1 MYPPRSLATHL
12 RNTHK
17 VSAHKHFRLNRLAAL
32 ILSVFSCSTYAIDIT
47 RELVDPGEYSDININ
62 ITSASDIDAIKPLK
76 NSANPNHSQSVIL
89 NGKTNIKAD
98 GNAIIGM
105 RIVDQGSGSNNY
117 QISLIANDDVTMNLK
132 GRSNVYG
139 MLNGANY
146 GFGSPDSTY
155 SQGKIEINGALNLSV
170 YSETRASGVVAGS
183 WFGNTGAGDTTGNI
197 KFGREGSHNVIDIS
211 GGYRD
216 ESDPGVAQDNKMV
229 GILGYSTML
238 SEPAVIKAFGSTTI
252 SVNTKKSG
260 AQTDINRGT
269 FGVYAASNSNIS
281 FEDAAGTLT
290 IDMTSSD
297 EHRRRLDAISS
308 GLYDVVYGGNST
320 VTVKQ
325 KKTSIH
331 FGTAAMVVGISSFAH
346 SNIDLDTD
354 LSITGTDVKS
364 MTGLLATHYVN
375 TSYTNGYA
383 NAGGKISLN
392 GGYSFFIPEGSV
404 PSDSRWQ
411 AVYVNA
417 YREIAVQKAHITI
430 DGTSSIS
437 QINGGIYA
445 IHGGLADITLDGANS
460 YIQGHVDQRLWRDD
474 ASQDL
479 DSSTCGQIDLTLKN
493 GAAWINT
500 DYLNGSS
507 FGDGFSTANTITMAG
522 GTIDMSSA
530 RVAGWQRSAY
540 QKIILNS
547 LKADS
552 AYTRHGHMAFD
563 MNLAEEVNASEA
575 QDHLKKNTDQLII
588 KGVAKGNY
596 SAVINFVNS
605 SVPIDPSKK
614 YSENWLI
621 HQGPGS
627 DMTVTNLSGGNTFYG
642 SGMLTLWSLVF
653 VPEGQH
659 GQLDDD
665 AIRGQLNNTGVG
677 EGYWHLIR
685 TDMPVPPP
693 APEPPAP
700 SPIEPPAPPVTPPLP
715 PEVNDNITICTS
727 TGQALAYLA
736 DLEDLRTRLGEVR
749 YGSQDGAW
757 VKVFSKKDTVKTSF
771 RQDAYGFNIGADRL
785 VNCNEDNAW
794 LVGGAFRYGQAE
806 QDGVVNALV
815 TGKLDEYSVKA
826 YAAWM
831 KDNGAYA
838 DFVAQAGRY
847 EQEINGTDNTGLK
860 VSHAS
865 YSTYGYG
872 LSVEVGHMLSF
883 RETVDDRQWYN
894 HFFLEP
900 QLQLAFFH
908 VQGKDYKT
916 STGLA
921 VSQGNA
927 EFLTGRVGLVL
938 GKKFNYGTVDDLDR
952 RYFQVALL
960 GGVKHEFLGGDQ
972 TISYTGVDGAK
983 ASVHAGDID
992 GTRFYYGVNCDWQVT
1007 DNFRLYAQ
1015 ASREEGDRYTKDYDI
1030 SIGGKL
1036 LF

>member
-1 MYPPRSLATHL
+1 
-12 RNTHK
+12 
-17 VSAHKHFRLNRLAAL
+17 
-32 ILSVFSCSTYAIDIT
+32 
-47 RELVDPGEYSDININ
+47 
-62 ITSASDIDAIKPLK
+62 
-76 NSANPNHSQSVIL
+76 
-89 NGKTNIKAD
+89 
-98 GNAIIGM
+98 
-105 RIVDQGSGSNNY
+105 
-117 QISLIANDDVTMNLK
+117 
-132 GRSNVYG
+132 
-139 MLNGANY
+139 
-146 GFGSPDSTY
+146 
-155 SQGKIEINGALNLSV
+155 
-170 YSETRASGVVAGS
+170 
-183 WFGNTGAGDTTGNI
+183 
-197 KFGREGSHNVIDIS
+197 
-211 GGYRD
+211 
-216 ESDPGVAQDNKMV
+216 
-229 GILGYSTML
+229 
-238 SEPAVIKAFGSTTI
+238 
-252 SVNTKKSG
+252 
-260 AQTDINRGT
+260 
-269 FGVYAASNSNIS
+269 
-281 FEDAAGTLT
+281 
-290 IDMTSSD
+290 
-297 EHRRRLDAISS
+297 
-308 GLYDVVYGGNST
+308 
-320 VTVKQ
+320 
-325 KKTSIH
+325 
-331 FGTAAMVVGISSFAH
+331 
-346 SNIDLDTD
+346 
-354 LSITGTDVKS
+354 
-364 MTGLLATHYVN
+364 
-375 TSYTNGYA
+375 
-383 NAGGKISLN
+383 
-392 GGYSFFIPEGSV
+392 
-404 PSDSRWQ
+404 
-411 AVYVNA
+411 
-417 YREIAVQKAHITI
+417 
-430 DGTSSIS
+430 
-437 QINGGIYA
+437 
-445 IHGGLADITLDGANS
+445 
-460 YIQGHVDQRLWRDD
+460 
-474 ASQDL
+474 
-479 DSSTCGQIDLTLKN
+479 
-493 GAAWINT
+493 
-500 DYLNGSS
+500 
-507 FGDGFSTANTITMAG
+507 
-522 GTIDMSSA
+522 
-530 RVAGWQRSAY
+530 
-540 QKIILNS
+540 
-547 LKADS
+547 
-552 AYTRHGHMAFD
+552 
-563 MNLAEEVNASEA
+563 
-575 QDHLKKNTDQLII
+575 
-588 KGVAKGNY
+588 
-596 SAVINFVNS
+596 
-605 SVPIDPSKK
+605 
-614 YSENWLI
+614 
-621 HQGPGS
+621 
-627 DMTVTNLSGGNTFYG
+627 MTVTNLSGGNTFYG

-927 EFLTGRVGLVL
+927 EFLTGRAGLVL

>member
-1 MYPPRSLATHL
+1 MIDSSNPSLT
-12 RNTHK
+12 
-17 VSAHKHFRLNRLAAL
+17 
-32 ILSVFSCSTYAIDIT
+32 
-47 RELVDPGEYSDININ
+47 
-62 ITSASDIDAIKPLK
+62 
-76 NSANPNHSQSVIL
+76 QSIIL
-89 NGKTNIKAD
+89 NGKTNATAN
-98 GNAIIGM
+98 GSAIIGL
-105 RIVDQGSGSNNY
+105 RVLDQNSGSNNY
-117 QISLIANDDVTMNLK
+117 RISLIANDDVTMTLK
-132 GRSNVYG
+132 GSKGVFG
-139 MLNGANY
+139 MVNGANY

-155 SQGKIEINGALNLSV
+155 NQGKIEINGALNLSV
-170 YSETRASGVVAGS
+170 YGETRAGGVIAGS
-183 WFGNTGAGDTTGNI
+183 WFGNTGAGSTTGNI
-197 KFGREGSHNVIDIS
+197 RFGRTSSVNVIDIS
-211 GGYRD
+211 GGHRD
-216 ESDPGVAQDNKMV
+216 SLNGADDDKMV
-229 GILGYSTML
+229 GILGYSTMS
-238 SEPAVIKAFGSTTI
+238 SEKAVIKALGSTRI
-252 SVNTKKSG
+252 SVDTRKSSMR
-260 AQTDINRGT
+260 TDVNRGT
-269 FGVYAASNSNIS
+269 FGVYAASNSDIS
-281 FEDAAGTLT
+281 FEDATGTLS

-325 KKTSIH
+325 KNTSIH

-375 TSYTNGYA
+375 TSYTGGYA
-383 NAGGKISLN
+383 NAGGKIRLN

-411 AVYVNA
+411 AISVNA
-417 YREIAVQKAHITI
+417 YRENAAQKAHITV
-430 DGTSSIS
+430 DGTNSIS

-445 IHGGLADITLDGANS
+445 IYGGLADITLDGANS
-460 YIQGHVDQRLWRDD
+460 YIQGHVDQRRWRDD

-500 DYLNGSS
+500 DYLDGSS

-588 KGVAKGNY
+588 KGAAKGNY

-605 SVPIDPSKK
+605 SVPIAPSKK

-621 HQGPGS
+621 HQGLGS

-642 SGMLTLWSLVF
+642 SGMLSLWALVF
-653 VPEGQH
+653 VPEGKQD
-659 GQLDDD
+659 QLDDD
-665 AIRGQLNNTGVG
+665 AIRGQLTNTGVG

-685 TDMPVPPP
+685 TDTPV
-693 APEPPAP
+693 
-700 SPIEPPAPPVTPPLP
+700 PPVTPPLP
-715 PEVNDNITICTS
+715 PEVNDNITIGTS

-771 RQDAYGFNIGADRL
+771 KQDAYGFNIGADRL

-794 LVGGAFRYGQAE
+794 LVGGAFRYGKGE
-806 QDGVVNALV
+806 QDGLVNASV

-872 LSVEVGHMLSF
+872 LSMEVGHMLSF

-900 QLQLAFFH
+900 QLQLAYFH

-916 STGLA
+916 STGMA

-927 EFLTGRVGLVL
+927 DFLTGRAGVVL
-938 GKKFNYGTVDDLDR
+938 GKKFNYGTIDDLDR
-952 RYFQVALL
+952 RYVQAALI
-960 GGVKHEFLGGDQ
+960 GGVKHEFLGGHQ
-972 TISYTGVDGAK
+972 TISYTGIDGTK
-983 ASVHAGDID
+983 ASVRAEDID
-992 GTRFYYGVNCDWQVT
+992 GTRFYYGVNFDWQAT
-1007 DNFRLYAQ
+1007 EKLRFYAQ
-1015 ASREEGDRYTKDYDI
+1015 ASREEGKNYTKDFNI
-1030 SIGGKL
+1030 NVGAKL